1 MESYYSNIQDGQVI
15 QMVLSIPREHNP
27 DDNGSVTDP
36 LCVINGIPQ
45 GNILGPFFYIIGM
58 NDAYQIVLL
67 ICM

>member
-1 MESYYSNIQDGQVI
+1 MESYYSNIQDGQII

-45 GNILGPFFYIIGM
+45 GNILGPFF
-58 NDAYQIVLL
+58 
-67 ICM
+67 